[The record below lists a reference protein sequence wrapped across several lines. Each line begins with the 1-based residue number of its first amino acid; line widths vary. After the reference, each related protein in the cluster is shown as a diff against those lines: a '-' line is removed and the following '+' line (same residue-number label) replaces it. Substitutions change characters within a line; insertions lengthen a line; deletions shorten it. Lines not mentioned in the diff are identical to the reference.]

1 MVIKGEIVKSSPNSY
16 LVDIEIHGTIVQDR
30 DKGAKPKGIFLNTS
44 AVYHIGHKGN
54 KQTGTQQTRKTK
66 NHYNSCHGYV
76 FFFRLLSKVLNVSI
90 SVGFEFLCMIFALSL
105 PEVGN

>member
-1 MVIKGEIVKSSPNSY
+1 MAIKEDKVRSLPNSY
-16 LVDIEIHGTIVQDR
+16 FFCSDIHAAIVQDR
-30 DKGAKPKGIFLNTS
+30 DKKAKPKGIFLNTS

-76 FFFRLLSKVLNVSI
+76 FFRLLSKVLNVSI
-90 SVGFEFLCMIFALSL
+90 SVGFEFL
-105 PEVGN
+105 